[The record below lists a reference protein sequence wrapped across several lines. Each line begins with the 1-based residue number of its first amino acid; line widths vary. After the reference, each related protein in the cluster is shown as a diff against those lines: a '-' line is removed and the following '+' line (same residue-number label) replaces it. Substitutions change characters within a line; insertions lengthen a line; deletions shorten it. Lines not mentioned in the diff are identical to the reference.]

1 MSQVNYWLNFEIN
14 MEEKPTNNY
23 LIKPIKAVFTESYV
37 AAVIFV
43 TTICS
48 QRKMQILNSNRRLSS
63 DGGQIQISSI
73 FVGKVTEDILE
84 YFNLRY
90 KKGIS
95 KYKENLT
102 TAVNCFKSLTSCK
115 DEKII
120 MLEKKKEHSGNNN
133 SKYTHVLQLCNLS
146 ASRSDM

>member
-1 MSQVNYWLNFEIN
+1 
-14 MEEKPTNNY
+14 MEEKPTNNC
-23 LIKPIKAVFTESYV
+23 LIKPVKAIFTESYV
-37 AAVIFV
+37 VAVIFV

-84 YFNLRY
+84 YSNSRN

-120 MLEKKKEHSGNNN
+120 MLEKKKKKHSGNNN

-146 ASRSDM
+146 ASRSDA